1 MLHFAIRKN
10 YYFNIGCVQMPLK
23 IISGGQTGADQGGLF
38 GARDAGFPTGGY
50 APSNFYTENGPRP
63 ALLKGFGLVDSRL
76 DYIGR
81 TRLNARNSDFTIWF
95 GNVDSPGG
103 VATKR
108 EVLKAG
114 KIFYDASYSSTERI
128 AEVLSHSINAVNIA
142 GNRESHAKGICKYVR
157 GVIKTSLELLKTYDN
172 DLKSFDTRRNI

>member
-1 MLHFAIRKN
+1 
-10 YYFNIGCVQMPLK
+10 MPIK

-38 GARDAGFPTGGY
+38 GARDAGFQTGGY

-63 ALLKGFGLVDSRL
+63 ALLKGFGLVDSGL
-76 DYIGR
+76 DYVGR

-103 VATKR
+103 IATKR
-108 EVLKAG
+108 EVLKAS
-114 KIFYDASYSSTERI
+114 KVFFDASYSPPERI
-128 AEVLSHSINAVNIA
+128 ADILSHSINAVNVA

-157 GVIKTSLELLKTYDN
+157 DIIKTSLGLLKTYDN
-172 DLKSFDTRRNI
+172 DLKLSDTRRNP